1 MTRENRLRIKRT
13 KKAQRRKRVLE
24 ARENGTA
31 ELVSKTH
38 QKLVRT
44 CDPKTGKELSKQY
57 VDVTTS
63 KWVINA

>member
-13 KKAQRRKRVLE
+13 KKAQRRKAVMK

-44 CDPKTGKELSKQY
+44 CDPKTGKELSKKY
-57 VDVTTS
+57 VDVVTT
-63 KWVINA
+63 KWAI